1 MLKFIEN
8 NSEEIVNNL
17 VSTFETALGETYQKS
32 DERSLFLHQLAQV
45 VVLINSSIND
55 VGNQV
60 LLRYARGQALED
72 IGELL
77 GVYRLPATH
86 ATCVMQFTLSAT
98 QATKVTIPKG
108 TRATPDG
115 KVYFAT
121 TSDLVIKAG
130 TLSGEV
136 EAKATTAGSACNDF
150 TAGSIRYIVD
160 NVQYLGSV
168 ANVTKSAGGTDE
180 ESDDSFRERIRLVPE
195 SYSTAGCAEGYEYF
209 AKSASANVGDV
220 VVYSPVNDTTLTDE
234 ERQAGAGRVY
244 IYVINADGSI
254 PNENDDIIAQVAA
267 ATTAKDRRPLTD
279 FVTVL
284 PPEKVEYSI
293 DFTYYIAEEDT
304 GKSATIEKAVDEAVA
319 EYIKWQSSK
328 IGRDINPDKLRNLVF
343 NAGAS
348 RIEITAPTFTT
359 LNKTKIAAL
368 SGSATYNNA
377 GYTE

>member
-17 VSTFETALGETYQKS
+17 ISTFEKALGETYQKS

-60 LLRYARGQALED
+60 LLKYARGQALDD
-72 IGELL
+72 IGDLL
-77 GVYRLPATH
+77 GVYRLPATS
-86 ATCVMQFTLSAT
+86 ATCVLKFTLSAVQT
-98 QATKVTIPKG
+98 TRVTIPKG

-115 KVYFAT
+115 KIYFAT
-121 TSDLVIKAG
+121 ESDLVIKAG

-136 EAKATTAGSACNDF
+136 EAKATTAGSSCNEF
-150 TAGSIRYIVD
+150 TIGSIRYIVD

-168 ANVTKSAGGTDE
+168 ENVTKSSGGTDE
-180 ESDDSFRERIRLVPE
+180 ESDDSLRERIRLVPE

-220 VVYSPVNDTTLTDE
+220 VVYSPVNDTTLTEE

-244 IYVINADGSI
+244 IYVMNSDGSI
-254 PNENDDIIAQVAA
+254 PNEGDEILAQVAE

-293 DFTYYIAEEDT
+293 EFTYYVSEDDA
-304 GKSATIEKAVDEAVA
+304 GNAASIDKAVDEAVA
-319 EYIKWQSSK
+319 EYIKWQSAK

-368 SGSATYNNA
+368 SGTATYANA